1 MFSPRDFKNMFSHFS
16 RWCLK
21 GLKAVFWT
29 CLYSGNF
36 IRLGTLKRFLWM
48 RITGI
53 FGHSYLLRLPKAQW
67 KYKRNH
73 EYLPRGRFSGQYLNL
88 PYFFTNAMNKINISR
103 IILISFSEFHQKP
116 TSNQSEPTRTQQE
129 SSKGDFWWLYD
140 GFWLVSGR
148 SSDWFLVYSGGFW
161 SFTRKNRKKTN
172 SIQKK
177 FNTKEIFCKSYFQK
191 FGSKYVRHF

>member
-1 MFSPRDFKNMFSHFS
+1 MFRHFS

-29 CLYSGNF
+29 CLCSGNF
-36 IRLGTLKRFLWM
+36 IRLWTLKRFLWM

-53 FGHSYLLRLPKAQW
+53 FDHSYLLGLPKAQW

-129 SSKGDFWWLYD
+129 STKGDFWWLFD

-161 SFTRKNRKKTN
+161 SFTRKNR
-172 SIQKK
+172 QKNK
-177 FNTKEIFCKSYFQK
+177 LYTKEIQYERNFLQK
-191 FGSKYVRHF
+191 LFSEIWI